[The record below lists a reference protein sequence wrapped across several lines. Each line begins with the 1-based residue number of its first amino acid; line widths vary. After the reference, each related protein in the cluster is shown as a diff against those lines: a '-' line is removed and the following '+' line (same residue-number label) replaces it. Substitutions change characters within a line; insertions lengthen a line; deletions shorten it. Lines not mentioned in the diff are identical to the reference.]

1 MKKKKNEKWGEN
13 NSEMGFMETV
23 FKLWVFYGFY
33 GFCGCGGF
41 PKITKST

>member
-1 MKKKKNEKWGEN
+1 MKKKMKNGVKIIQN
-13 NSEMGFMETV
+13 MDFMETV

>member
-1 MKKKKNEKWGEN
+1 MEKKMKNGVKKIQN
-13 NSEMGFMETV
+13 MGFMETV

-33 GFCGCGGF
+33 GFCGCDGF